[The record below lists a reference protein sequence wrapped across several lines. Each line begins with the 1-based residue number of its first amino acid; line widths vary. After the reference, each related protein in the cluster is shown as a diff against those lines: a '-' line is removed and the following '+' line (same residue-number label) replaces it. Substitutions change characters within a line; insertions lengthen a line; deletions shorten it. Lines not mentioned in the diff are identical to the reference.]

1 MPFNLSADMSS
12 MSSKSLGWSG
22 SIPNQASSSR
32 PSRPQSSI
40 SPSSSNSAPAQTHSN
55 SDSTKDVAAFAEKF
69 KYTICSSGILEKDHV
84 PTRRGRS
91 NTQTGSGQ
99 VDEGDGG
106 GPDPDPDPDPGTRKR
121 MTNLTLVLQDR
132 IQLVLANSRNRPD
145 IALAGL
151 VLLGAIVRVV
161 GWKLFSTLLI
171 GVGTLTATFIRRGHL
186 GVDDQNIGSNHA
198 PTSTDLAPVSQAQTP
213 GALTIAT
220 LQDFLTASE
229 SLDQTVDS
237 SLSLLQD
244 HSDIEEHHG
253 LRVAIHRVYEQMTD
267 QLAAATSTFLEM
279 VDKEELGV
287 LGDMYDIP
295 VAGSFFY
302 PRHGLGRHSR
312 DQNDGDD
319 YSLAL
324 PSPKRLSWNS
334 SNNLIPLSL
343 PMVAS
348 SSMPKRLNP
357 HRKHPLHASMSGIP
371 MDDRYTS
378 LPPRTPRANK
388 RSSWAPE
395 WNDRIKT
402 GFDSERRITESQE
415 NSPVIGVAEA
425 VEDRQQTL
433 SAGQLSPSPKIAQF
447 TPRRSSPLS
456 RADITQMESPDP
468 QRHIIP
474 IIPPTPQKRDL
485 MPSPIVKSPIR
496 SESKQQSLQGMPYY
510 RSDQSDISSP
520 GKASL
525 PSDRTGGLRRVPSL
539 QYSDLQMLREQSTR
553 GSRRPSV
560 SINSPFAPSAIPLI
574 AAVSQPI
581 ERPRPQRIQSLSP
594 LSTSALK
601 AACLGL
607 HMKRRRMACCLL
619 GLKFHD
625 QDEEY
630 WSTVRNALRDLSTV
644 ITREVG
650 HLELAL
656 EEAKANP
663 VTQLADRVMPIP
675 PPWTINTTSTG
686 MPDFAPRTSDHA
698 ALLQHVENM
707 EQSLTAAWTELQAV
721 KQSANRSEGVTEE
734 WAKVRASLGQLV
746 REWERGK
753 EVVSKIDP
761 VRQTPSEG
769 ADSENGDTHLAPLPP
784 FMKAWNDEEEKDKT
798 TPDTSFTSVEGTDT
812 SSEFPNERDL
822 DTYLRAET
830 LPPPGQDLIFESLP
844 ASFPDTQI
852 ERSKLSR
859 EDRIKL
865 MKEARDKGMTLGEM
879 LQRRENGDN
888 GKENERQM
896 MQMGGEVVGE
906 LKGMIGLI
914 RRRKGL
920 DDPADESTL
929 PVPISKSPS
938 LSPRKSDTGS
948 ERQTSMLSK
957 PISSECLRPPAGF
970 AEDLRKAF
978 VFPTPRVNGHGD
990 H

>member
-1 MPFNLSADMSS
+1 MSS
-12 MSSKSLGWSG
+12 TSSKSLGWSG
-22 SIPNQASSSR
+22 SIPNRAGSSR

-40 SPSSSNSAPAQTHSN
+40 SPSPSRISAPARTD
-55 SDSTKDVAAFAEKF
+55 SDYSETAEDVAAFAEKF
-69 KYTICSSGILEKDHV
+69 KYIVCSSGILEKDHV

-91 NTQTGSGQ
+91 KTQTGSGQ
-99 VDEGDGG
+99 VEEDGG
-106 GPDPDPDPDPGTRKR
+106 EPDPDPDPGTRE
-121 MTNLTLVLQDR
+121 NSLASVIQDR
-132 IQLVLANSRNRPD
+132 MNLVLANSRNRPD

-161 GWKLFSTLLI
+161 GWKLLSTLLV
-171 GVGTLTATFIRRGHL
+171 GVVALGFVFIWRRHIS
-186 GVDDQNIGSNHA
+186 VDDQTTGPIHVS
-198 PTSTDLAPVSQAQTP
+198 TSTDPAPVSQRPELAP
-213 GALTIAT
+213 SAFTIDT

-244 HSDIEEHHG
+244 HPDIEEHHG
-253 LRVAIHRVYEQMTD
+253 LRVAIHRLYDQMTD
-267 QLAAATSTFLEM
+267 QLATATSTFLEM

-287 LGDMYDIP
+287 LGEMYDIP

-312 DQNDGDD
+312 DNTNGDD
-319 YSLAL
+319 YSLAI

-334 SNNLIPLSL
+334 TNSLIPLSL

-348 SSMPKRLNP
+348 SSMPNRFNP

-415 NSPVIGVAEA
+415 NSPVIGAAELA
-425 VEDRQQTL
+425 DDQDRQQNT
-433 SAGQLSPSPKIAQF
+433 STGPLSPSPKNPQF

-485 MPSPIVKSPIR
+485 MPSPMVKSPVR
-496 SESKQQSLQGMPYY
+496 SESKRQSLQGMPYY

-525 PSDRTGGLRRVPSL
+525 PSDRIGGLRRVPSL

-560 SINSPFAPSAIPLI
+560 SIISPFAPSAIPLI
-574 AAVSQPI
+574 AAISQPT
-581 ERPRPQRIQSLSP
+581 EQPRPQRISSLNP

-630 WSTVRNALRDLSTV
+630 WSTVRSTLRDLSTA

-650 HLELAL
+650 GLEVTL
-656 EEAKANP
+656 EEAKSTP
-663 VTQLADRVMPIP
+663 VTRSVNGMISMP
-675 PPWTINTTSTG
+675 PPWATGTTSTG
-686 MPDFAPRTSDHA
+686 VPDFAPRTSDQA
-698 ALLQHVENM
+698 TLSQHVESM
-707 EQSLTAAWTELQAV
+707 EQSLTAAWAELQAV
-721 KQSANRSEGVTEE
+721 KQSANQPGGLTEE
-734 WAKVRASLGQLV
+734 WAKVRGSLGQLV

-753 EVVSKIDP
+753 EVVSRIDP
-761 VRQTPSEG
+761 ARQTPFEREN
-769 ADSENGDTHLAPLPP
+769 SENGDTNPAPLPS
-784 FMKAWNDEEEKDKT
+784 FMKAWNDEEKT
-798 TPDTSFTSVEGTDT
+798 TPDTSFTSIEDTDT
-812 SSEFPNERDL
+812 SSDFPGEPDL
-822 DTYLRAET
+822 HTYIRSET
-830 LPPPGQDLIFESLP
+830 LPPPGQDLVFESLP
-844 ASFPDTQI
+844 ASLADNPM

-879 LQRRENGDN
+879 LNRRENGDS
-888 GKENERQM
+888 GKDNERQM

-920 DDPADESTL
+920 NESADDLPA
-929 PVPISKSPS
+929 PVPITKSPS
-938 LSPRKSDTGS
+938 LSPRKIDPGAGTGA
-948 ERQTSMLSK
+948 ERHTSAILAK
-957 PISSECLRPPAGF
+957 PRSSECLRPPAGF

-978 VFPTPRVNGHGD
+978 VFPTPRVHSNGD